1 MNIPWTLYTG
11 SGAWNPLLW
20 LIAFAV
26 ACGVAWY
33 IRSFG
38 RKDFREGLQAEPF
51 ISGNEE
57 PEDGGGHIPASNLY
71 WGFLESLKGYYNRII
86 SGNIQ
91 RQQGEKAPGIAQVV
105 GAPHIIG
112 HKGENFPL
120 QQL

>member
-71 WGFLESLKGYYNRII
+71 WGFLESLKGYYNRIVPI
-86 SGNIQ
+86 HT
-91 RQQGEKAPGIAQVV
+91 GILSDYVAWLLGVMAIMFV
-105 GAPHIIG
+105 IA
-112 HKGENFPL
+112 L
-120 QQL
+120 TA